1 MLCIK
6 VFLYAEIQGGI
17 ESSIDHICQPF
28 FAGMIVAIL
37 AKSGNLDEVRLLLI
51 AIANGVAIKFNPKL
65 TAYFRQ
71 YFVCTRRF
79 FDTERF

>member
-1 MLCIK
+1 
-6 VFLYAEIQGGI
+6 
-17 ESSIDHICQPF
+17 
-28 FAGMIVAIL
+28 MIVAIL

-79 FDTERF
+79 FDTERFTSMEQLTLLKLKYC

>member
-1 MLCIK
+1 
-6 VFLYAEIQGGI
+6 
-17 ESSIDHICQPF
+17 
-28 FAGMIVAIL
+28 MIVAIL

-71 YFVCTRRF
+71 YFVCTRSF